1 MIIIYLVNDIIVT
14 KMKKLIV
21 GLGNPGEKYS
31 YNRHNIGF
39 LAIKKILTREIKFKE
54 KHQALYYET
63 KDTIFLLPQTYMNK
77 SGAAVQA
84 FMAFYKILPKNLLV
98 IHDDLDLSLG
108 QIRVK
113 IGGSSG
119 GHNGLK
125 SIDAAIG
132 KDYLKIRL
140 GIGRPTSQEEVSSF
154 VLSNFIKEE
163 GPLVEKMLS
172 FLADTIEILLHTE
185 VNNEV
190 IGKFLNLYQQY

>member
-1 MIIIYLVNDIIVT
+1 
-14 KMKKLIV
+14 MKKLIV

-39 LAIKKILTREIKFKE
+39 LAIKKILTTEIKFKE
-54 KHQALYYET
+54 KHQALYYEI

-77 SGAAVQA
+77 SGLAVQA
-84 FMAFYKILPKNLLV
+84 FMAWYKILPKNLLV
-98 IHDDLDLSLG
+98 IHDDLDLALG

-113 IGGSSG
+113 IGGGAG

-125 SIDAAIG
+125 SIDTAIG
-132 KDYLKIRL
+132 KDYLRVRL
-140 GIGRPTSQEEVSSF
+140 GIGRPTRQEEVSSF

-163 GPLVEKMLS
+163 GPLVEKMLA
-172 FLADTIEILLHTE
+172 FLADKIEILLQE
-185 VNNEV
+185 AVNNEV